1 MPLNRIFETQ
11 SKSFGTDDVVGYLK
25 SGMQID
31 GRPVALDSWR
41 ITSGDPD
48 VMKVVAESFGGEVE
62 TWETT
67 TEHNQQ
73 VLTEV
78 GSLDVQL
85 ISVQSNFAL
94 WGRGNK
100 PIRICDGISQTDEN
114 KTPCACPNDTKEH
127 KEAARAGTACSPSI
141 RALVRLKDHPDLG
154 MFRYVSGSWQLAEAI
169 GPVEEAVAASDS
181 PLDASI
187 SLVKVEWETK
197 QGQKRAFTKPVIKL
211 ADGAD
216 GESK

>member
-1 MPLNRIFETQ
+1 MALNRIFETQ
-11 SKSFGTDDVVGYLK
+11 SKSFGQDDVVGYLK
-25 SGMQID
+25 SGMQLD
-31 GRPVALDSWR
+31 GRPIALENWR
-41 ITSGDPD
+41 VTSGAPD
-48 VMKVVAESFGGEVE
+48 VLKAIASSYGGEVE
-62 TWETT
+62 NWETT

-78 GSLDVQL
+78 GSLEVQL
-85 ISVQSNFAL
+85 VSVQSNFAL

-100 PIRICDGISQTDEN
+100 PIRICDGLKQNDEN

-169 GPVEEAVAASDS
+169 GPIEEAVAASDE
-181 PLDASI
+181 PLDATI

-197 QGQKRAFTKPVIKL
+197 TGQKRAFTKPVIKL
-211 ADGAD
+211 ADG
-216 GESK
+216 